1 MYLPYHRT
9 WRALWRRR
17 VRPQSVFGLLGVL
30 ALTGWLLCASSPPA
44 AAAPNAKGP
53 IKIAVEAPL
62 SGQQSSTGTDILRG
76 AQLLAAI
83 KDHNGGVLGRQ
94 LKVIRANDDADP
106 AKAAS
111 VAKEVIAQHP
121 LAVIGPFDSP
131 VGVINLPMYKAAGVI
146 PLRLT
151 SSHATNGLGYTVAP
165 MDYQVAPVE
174 AQAIAASLAPGGS
187 VAIVYESSTFT
198 SDIATMVRSSLASRG
213 VPVVD
218 FTSFSAGQQDFATLL
233 AGVKAANP
241 SVVYYAAYHPQA
253 SELVSQA
260 RSLGVPGTCFVDL
273 APEEFIQSVGVSLA
287 RTCVFSGV
295 PDVSEFPRAS
305 GFIQDFQAL
314 YHHEPGSWAAFSY
327 DSLGLL
333 VHAVQQAGTWDP
345 SRVKE
350 ALDHTVAYSGV
361 TGDITIDPTT
371 GNRLN
376 APVVILTV
384 SRAGT
389 YQVDPA
395 WALYGTLV
403 KAPRGV

>member
-1 MYLPYHRT
+1 M
-9 WRALWRRR
+9 RRQR
-17 VRPQSVFGLLGVL
+17 VFSPLGVL
-30 ALTGWLLCASSPPA
+30 ALGAWLLSAWSPPA
-44 AAAPNAKGP
+44 AAAPNAPGS

-62 SGQQSSTGTDILRG
+62 SGPQGGTGPDILRG
-76 AQLLAAI
+76 AELLAAI
-83 KDHNGGVLGRQ
+83 EDHNGGVLGRQ

-111 VAKEVIAQHP
+111 VAKEVIAEHA
-121 LAVIGPFDSP
+121 LAVIGPFDSS

-174 AQAIAASLAPGGS
+174 AQAIAASLPRGGG
-187 VAIVYESSTFT
+187 VAIVYDSSTFT
-198 SDIATMVRSSLASRG
+198 SGIAQLVRSSLASRG
-213 VPVVD
+213 IPVVAFD
-218 FTSFSAGQQDFATLL
+218 SYTAGQRDFSALL
-233 AGVKAANP
+233 SGVKAANP

-260 RSLGVPGTCFVDL
+260 KSLGVPGTCFVDL
-273 APEEFIQSVGVSLA
+273 APEGFIQSVGVSLA

-295 PDVSEFPRAS
+295 PDVSEFPGRRGS
-305 GFIQDFQAL
+305 SRTTRPSTTVS
-314 YHHEPGSWAAFSY
+314 PGRGPRSATTPWAFS
-327 DSLGLL
+327 STPCNGPE
-333 VHAVQQAGTWDP
+333 AGDP
-345 SRVKE
+345 SRVND
-350 ALDHTVAYSGV
+350 AIDHTVAFSGV
-361 TGDITIDPTT
+361 TGDITIDPAT
-371 GNRLN
+371 GNRVD
-376 APVVILTV
+376 APVVILGV

-403 KAPRGV
+403 KAPST